1 MGEPAVQI
9 ITPQG
14 TLKDG
19 HERPDWK
26 HLKQMYRQM
35 VLARAFDRK
44 AIRLQRQGR
53 IGTYAPFEGQEAAQI
68 GSAVVMKQHDWIFPT
83 YRDHAAL
90 LACGHDLVSLFLY
103 WMGRLEG
110 AKMPPDR
117 HIVPPSVPIATQM
130 LHAVGAAWAAK
141 LKGEK
146 ACALV
151 YFGDGATSE
160 GDFHEALNFAG
171 VFRVPVI
178 FFCQNNGYA
187 ISVPFERQ
195 SAASTV
201 AERAQAY
208 NMPGIRVD
216 GNDVLAVYD
225 VTREAA
231 RRAVAGEGPTL
242 IEAVTF
248 RYGSHTTADDATKY
262 RAQKQLEAKWRE
274 RDPLTR
280 VQTLLTQANV
290 WDEARDEQCWRD
302 AERRINT
309 ALKQAEAYPKPDPA
323 MMFKHVTGTDS
334 WQVRE
339 QERAWLAHNKPEN
352 EVEKGAVRT

>member
-1 MGEPAVQI
+1 MGQSTVQVV
-9 ITPQG
+9 TE
-14 TLKDG
+14 DG
-19 HERPDWK
+19 ELTDGREKWDMETVTD
-26 HLKQMYRQM
+26 MYRWM

-68 GSAVVMKQHDWIFPT
+68 GSALALKKEDWVFPT

-90 LACGHDLVSLFLY
+90 MACRHDLVQLFLY

-110 AKMPPDR
+110 GRMPEER
-117 HIVPPSVPIATQM
+117 NILPPCVPIATQM

-141 LKGEK
+141 LKREK
-146 ACALV
+146 SRALV

-171 VFRVPVI
+171 VFQVPVI

-195 SAASTV
+195 SASRTV

-208 NMPGIRVD
+208 NLPGVRVD
-216 GNDVLAVYD
+216 GNDVLAVYK
-225 VTREAA
+225 VTREALE
-231 RRAVAGEGPTL
+231 RAADGGGPTL

-248 RYGSHTTADDATKY
+248 RLGSHTTADDASKY
-262 RAQKQLEAKWRE
+262 REQKQLEAEWRE
-274 RDPLTR
+274 RDPLTT
-280 VQTLLTQANV
+280 VQKLLTKAGV
-290 WDEARDEQCWRD
+290 WNEEREHTCWRD
-302 AERRINT
+302 AERQIDR
-309 ALKQAEAYPKPDPA
+309 ALKEAEANPKPDPA
-323 MMFKHVTGTDS
+323 LMFEHVTVEKS

-339 QERAWLAHNKPEN
+339 QQQAWREMHHHSVTAKR
-352 EVEKGAVRT
+352 GAVRT